1 MPKKPADITIN
12 LTPKDPFFNS
22 VIGRTLK
29 WALSAG
35 RYIIIFTELIVI
47 LSFIARFTLDRQV
60 TDLNSDI
67 TKNISLIESYGTL
80 ENDFRGIQDKINH
93 IETLERENNIVEV
106 FPQLTAV
113 TPDGIN
119 LESLNIQPDSVTI
132 AGNTLS
138 QNAFNLF
145 VTNLQLSPDFHQI
158 QINDVSNQ
166 DENRPGYKFQ
176 LQAKTRPPAQVTNRT
191 TQEND

>member
-93 IETLERENNIVEV
+93 IETLERENNIVEI

>member
-176 LQAKTRPPAQVTNRT
+176 LQAKTRLPAQVTNRT